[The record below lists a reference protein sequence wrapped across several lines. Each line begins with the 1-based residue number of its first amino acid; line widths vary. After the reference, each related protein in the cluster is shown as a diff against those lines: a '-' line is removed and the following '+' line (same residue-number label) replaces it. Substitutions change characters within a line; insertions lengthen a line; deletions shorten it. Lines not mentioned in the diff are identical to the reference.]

1 MLPYEQQDTL
11 SFPTD
16 TATPV
21 TPIPI
26 FYLHAGEHPFCLH
39 PHCLCH
45 VNEARLRELLHGV
58 LDRSLR
64 LREVRSNCA
73 VRHLADSE
81 GGGQ

>member
-1 MLPYEQQDTL
+1 MVPSDEQHTL
-11 SFPTD
+11 SYPTD

-26 FYLHAGEHPFCLH
+26 FYLHAGEHPFCRN
-39 PHCLCH
+39 PACLCH
-45 VNEARLRELLHGV
+45 VNEARFRELLHGV

-64 LREVRSNCA
+64 LREVCSCA

-81 GGGQ
+81 GGSQ